1 MYAAARDVTEQR
13 KAREEIDKLNGNLR
27 AQASQLEAA
36 NKELEA
42 FSYSVSHDLRAPLR
56 HIDGYVARL
65 TKATGEKLDDKSRRY
80 LRIISEA
87 AREMG
92 QLIDDLLVFSRVGR
106 VEMLETKV
114 DLERVVEDA
123 TAGVRAEANGR
134 KIVWKH
140 GRLPTV
146 PGVSVLL

>member
-65 TKATGEKLDDKSRRY
+65 TKAKGEKLDDKSRRY

-92 QLIDDLLVFSRVGR
+92 QLIDDLLVFSRTGR
-106 VEMLETKV
+106 MEMQQEAV
-114 DLERVVEDA
+114 DLNTIAEGAIVGLREETRERNV
-123 TAGVRAEANGR
+123 
-134 KIVWKH
+134 VWKN
-140 GRLPTV
+140 G
-146 PGVSVLL
+146 